1 MLIYKRDRRND
12 GLRGLLAR
20 RTRFG
25 GSRLSAAG
33 ARQSDCRRVRAFYGS
48 LITTFALMTLFGQA
62 NAEGPPVI
70 EAVVDH
76 DSGAVLW
83 SNTNP
88 TAAAA
93 LKPGQEILLK
103 GHNFGS
109 GPITAAQPGLAPP
122 AGGVPPGNGTSSVAS
137 SPAETAGRELSKV
150 LFGNVRAFERNL
162 SSYPARIDL
171 QTLTAPLWA
180 QLQGKVLDYFVEK
193 YQPVPDTWAGDIY
206 GWNDSEIDLTV
217 PITAYESPIQVL
229 RIPLTGN
236 FVLDIRTGA
245 PLRYRDPNTAR
256 VIENDRDAFVDG
268 WRIARAGESV
278 LASNTVPVTIAQS
291 GGERLQ
297 YGAPLIPG
305 TSEAEA
311 QQTRQ
316 ALENAAAEPLRKT
329 RPTMRSAADQYA
341 YGEKAYWAWDWNLA
355 LPHLLLGVDWD
366 GIFGFRFDQQ
376 EPLIVREV
384 QALKY
389 KETGI
394 PRPSIEPEGYRFP
407 EFNGDGTVGPPQ
419 LHKAMIDRVTGSGVR
434 PFTSFGAVPL
444 LPENG
449 AERLIAPQVA
459 FKTQTFEGPTPYP
472 IGMGLHLPSLDPLL
486 GGQTNPTGWAG
497 YTYAEAVNPIP
508 GEGRTGQWIGFS
520 CAACHAA
527 RVTYEYEP
535 GGKRVSRIFAGIPNP
550 DWKLTFLTLS
560 GRAYGLALDEEL
572 PFNFIRYDHP
582 AGTQQRIASQWE
594 ARSVRFLDA
603 LGLIDN
609 KQVINDVRKLSK
621 EKVDKTLLI
630 YNVPPGA
637 TEATLFVPSS
647 DPGDYGNDY
656 LFSPQAMPII
666 TSHTAVRRA
675 LSRSELID
683 GFEGAYLHGE
693 EPEGARGPLWSR
705 ALQDLTFYAST
716 LHQEDELLRRIG
728 MYRWLAYKGLS
739 SIITDPGGRV
749 VNEGTFVS
757 LGYPPEGLTQ
767 PPSFPPLPEPS
778 GLGTVREAAIAENS
792 ADRALVDPFA
802 KEFPSLASRIVQGA
816 QLFKGSCARCHSPG
830 NVGLWTNEDMHP
842 ISAPGGS
849 EPTGRY
855 FSPTV
860 WQRSTQ
866 SVRTAILENLFW
878 VQRRGL
884 LSDGHLLGDAP
895 DNMDGLEL
903 LVHPDRCQA
912 PLNADGSVDL
922 AHASDLYKRL
932 YTIRRGADHSFHVP
946 SAGMQFELYTRFGD
960 KPGVARQ
967 GPAPKQ
973 GLPITEAEAR
983 FVERHAYF
991 TKLDD
996 GYYYWDYQKMRG
1008 EYGILEFGLNPKD
1021 PRNASRIGGLP
1032 AAAHPWCLPIGS
1044 SQTDIDDLVIF
1055 LLTL

>member
-1 MLIYKRDRRND
+1 M
-12 GLRGLLAR
+12 
-20 RTRFG
+20 
-25 GSRLSAAG
+25 
-33 ARQSDCRRVRAFYGS
+33 
-48 LITTFALMTLFGQA
+48 LITTFALLTLLGEA
-62 NAEGPPVI
+62 NAQGRPVI
-70 EAVVDH
+70 DAVVDR
-76 DSGAVLW
+76 DSGAILW
-83 SNTNP
+83 SNANP
-88 TAAAA
+88 TTAAA

-103 GHNFGS
+103 GHNFGQ
-109 GPITAAQPGLAPP
+109 GPITATRPGLAPP
-122 AGGVPPGNGTSSVAS
+122 AGGVRPDDGKSSVAA
-137 SPAETAGRELSKV
+137 SPPEAAGKELSKV

-171 QTLTAPLWA
+171 QTLIASLWA
-180 QLQGKVLDYFVEK
+180 QIQGQVLDYFVEK
-193 YQPVPDTWAGDIY
+193 YQPVPDTWVGDIY
-206 GWNDSEIDLTV
+206 AWSDDEIDLTV
-217 PITAYESPIQVL
+217 PITSYEGPIQVV

-236 FVLDIRTGA
+236 YVLDIQTGR

-256 VIENDRDAFVDG
+256 VVEDDRDAFVDR
-268 WRIARAGESV
+268 WQIARTGEAV
-278 LASNTVPVTIAQS
+278 LVSNAVSVTIAQT
-291 GGERLQ
+291 GEERLQ

-305 TSEAEA
+305 TSEADA
-311 QQTRQ
+311 QRTRQ
-316 ALENAAAEPLRKT
+316 ALESAAVGPLRKM

-355 LPHLLLGVDWD
+355 LPHFLLGVDWD
-366 GIFGFRFDQQ
+366 AIFGFRFDQK

-394 PRPSIEPEGYRFP
+394 PRPAIEREGYLFP
-407 EFNGDGTVGPPQ
+407 EFSGDGTVGRPR
-419 LHKAMIDRVTGSGVR
+419 LHKAMIDRTTGSGVR

-444 LPENG
+444 LPEDG
-449 AERLIAPQVA
+449 TDRLVAPSVA

-472 IGMGLHLPSLDPLL
+472 IGMALHLPFPEPLL
-486 GGQTNPTGWAG
+486 GGQTKPTGWAG
-497 YTYAEAVNPIP
+497 YVYAEAANPIP

-550 DWKLTFLTLS
+550 DWKLTFLALS
-560 GRAYGLALDEEL
+560 GRAFGVSLDEEL
-572 PFNFIRYDHP
+572 PRQLLP
-582 AGTQQRIASQWE
+582 
-594 ARSVRFLDA
+594 
-603 LGLIDN
+603 
-609 KQVINDVRKLSK
+609 K
-621 EKVDKTLLI
+621 ERVDKTLLI
-630 YNVPPGA
+630 YNIPPGA

-647 DPGDYGNDY
+647 DKGDYANDY

-666 TSHTAVRRA
+666 TNHTPVRRA

-705 ALQDLTFYAST
+705 ALQDLTLYAST

-728 MYRWLAYKGLS
+728 IYRWLAHKGFFGLL
-739 SIITDPGGRV
+739 TDAGGRV

-757 LGYPPEGLTQ
+757 VGYPPEGLTQ
-767 PPSFPPLPEPS
+767 PPSFPSLPQPTS
-778 GLGTVREAAIAENS
+778 GLGTVRDAATAENS
-792 ADRALVDPFA
+792 ADRALADPFA
-802 KEFPSLASRIVQGA
+802 KEFPSLAARIVHGA

-830 NVGLWTNEDMHP
+830 NAGLWTNEDMHP
-842 ISAPGGS
+842 ISAAGGS

-866 SVRTAILENLFW
+866 SIRTAILENLFW

-884 LSDGHLLGDAP
+884 LSDGHVLGDAP
-895 DNMDGLEL
+895 DNMNGLEL
-903 LVHPDRCQA
+903 LVQTDRCLA
-912 PLNADGSVDL
+912 PLNPDASVDL
-922 AHASDLYKRL
+922 TRASELYKRL
-932 YTIRRGADHSFHVP
+932 YTIRQGADHSFRIP

-960 KPGVARQ
+960 TPGVARQ
-967 GPAPKQ
+967 GPALKQ
-973 GLPITEAEAR
+973 GLPVTEAEAR

-996 GYYYWDYQKMRG
+996 GYYYWDYQKMRR

-1021 PRNASRIGGLP
+1021 PKDAARIGGMP
-1032 AAAHPWCLPIGS
+1032 ASPHPWCLPTS
-1044 SQTDIDDLVIF
+1044 SSSTDIDDLVMF

>member
-1 MLIYKRDRRND
+1 M
-12 GLRGLLAR
+12 
-20 RTRFG
+20 
-25 GSRLSAAG
+25 
-33 ARQSDCRRVRAFYGS
+33 V
-48 LITTFALMTLFGQA
+48 ITAFALLTLLGEA
-62 NAEGPPVI
+62 NAEGRPVI
-70 EAVVDH
+70 ATVIDR
-76 DSGAVLW
+76 DSGAILW
-83 SNTNP
+83 SNANST
-88 TAAAA
+88 TAAA
-93 LKPGQEILLK
+93 LKPGQAILLK
-103 GHNFGS
+103 GHNFGA
-109 GPITAAQPGLAPP
+109 GPITAARPGLAPP
-122 AGGVPPGNGTSSVAS
+122 AGGVPLGDGTSSVAT
-137 SPAETAGRELSKV
+137 SPPEAAGKELSKV

-171 QTLTAPLWA
+171 QTLTASLWA
-180 QLQGKVLDYFVEK
+180 QFQGKVLDYFVEK
-193 YQPVPDTWAGDIY
+193 YQPVPDTWVGDIY
-206 GWNDSEIDLTV
+206 AWSDSEIDLTV
-217 PITAYESPIQVL
+217 PITAYEGPIQVV
-229 RIPLTGN
+229 RIPLTGDY
-236 FVLDIRTGA
+236 VLDIGTGA
-245 PLRYRDPNTAR
+245 PLRYHDPNTAR
-256 VIENDRDAFVDG
+256 VVESDRDAFVDS
-268 WRIARAGESV
+268 WQVARAGESV

-291 GGERLQ
+291 GEERLQ

-305 TSEAEA
+305 TAEA
-311 QQTRQ
+311 DAQKTRQ
-316 ALENAAAEPLRKT
+316 ALESAAAEPLRKT

-389 KETGI
+389 KKTGI
-394 PRPSIEPEGYRFP
+394 PRPAIEPEGYRFP

-419 LHKAMIDRVTGSGVR
+419 LHKAMIDRITGSGVR
-434 PFTSFGAVPL
+434 PFLSFGAVPL
-444 LPENG
+444 LPEDG
-449 AERLIAPQVA
+449 AERLIAPAVA
-459 FKTQTFEGPTPYP
+459 FETQTFEGPTPYP
-472 IGMGLHLPSLDPLL
+472 IGMALHLPLLDPLL

-497 YTYAEAVNPIP
+497 YAYAEAANPIP

-535 GGKRVSRIFAGIPNP
+535 GGKRISRIFAGIPNP

-560 GRAYGLALDEEL
+560 GRAYGVALDAEL

-582 AGTQQRIASQWE
+582 AGTQKRIESQWG
-594 ARSVRFLDA
+594 ARGVRFLDA
-603 LGLIDN
+603 LGLIDD
-609 KQVINDVRKLSK
+609 KEVINDVRNLSK

-630 YNVPPGA
+630 YNMPPGT

-647 DPGDYGNDY
+647 DKGDYANDY

-666 TSHTAVRRA
+666 TNHTPVRRA

-705 ALQDLTFYAST
+705 ALQDLTLYAST

-739 SIITDPGGRV
+739 SLLTDAGGRV

-757 LGYPPEGLTQ
+757 VGYPAEGLTQ
-767 PPSFPPLPEPS
+767 PPSFPPLPQPSS
-778 GLGTVREAAIAENS
+778 GLGTVSDAATAENS
-792 ADRALVDPFA
+792 ADRALADPFA
-802 KEFPSLASRIVQGA
+802 KQFPSLAARIVHGA

-830 NVGLWTNEDMHP
+830 NAGLWTNEDMHP
-842 ISAPGGS
+842 ISAAGGS

-866 SVRTAILENLFW
+866 SIRTAILENLFW

-884 LSDGHLLGDAP
+884 LSDGHVLGDAP

-903 LVHPDRCQA
+903 LVHPDRCLA
-912 PLNADGSVDL
+912 PLNADASVDL
-922 AHASDLYKRL
+922 TRASALYKRL
-932 YTIRRGADHSFHVP
+932 YTIQRGADQSFRIP

-973 GLPITEAEAR
+973 GLLVTEAEAR

-991 TKLDD
+991 TQLND
-996 GYYYWDYQKMRG
+996 GYYYWDYQKMRR
-1008 EYGILEFGLNPKD
+1008 EYGILEFRLNPNNPQD
-1021 PRNASRIGGLP
+1021 ASRIGGLP
-1032 AAAHPWCLPIGS
+1032 AAPHPWCLPAGS
-1044 SQTDIDDLVIF
+1044 SQTEIDDLVIF

>member
-1 MLIYKRDRRND
+1 MLIYKSDRHNHGVR
-12 GLRGLLAR
+12 GPLLRRA
-20 RTRFG
+20 RFG
-25 GSRLSAAG
+25 GARLSAAAG
-33 ARQSDCRRVRAFYGS
+33 ARQSDRRRVRAFYGM
-48 LITTFALMTLFGQA
+48 LITAFALLPLLGEA
-62 NAEGPPVI
+62 NAEGRPVI
-70 EAVVDH
+70 EAMVDH

-83 SNTNP
+83 SSANQG
-88 TAAAA
+88 AAAA

-122 AGGVPPGNGTSSVAS
+122 AGGVPPDGKSSVIAS
-137 SPAETAGRELSKV
+137 PPEVASKELSKV

-171 QTLTAPLWA
+171 QTVTASLWA
-180 QLQGKVLDYFVEK
+180 QFQGKVLDYFVEK
-193 YQPVPDTWAGDIY
+193 YQPVPDTWVGDIY
-206 GWNDSEIDLTV
+206 AWSDSEIDLTV
-217 PITAYESPIQVL
+217 PITAYEGPIQVV

-236 FVLDIRTGA
+236 YVLNIRTGA

-256 VIENDRDAFVDG
+256 VIENNRDAFVDC
-268 WRIARAGESV
+268 WQIARAGESV
-278 LASNTVPVTIAQS
+278 MASNTVPLTIAQT
-291 GGERLQ
+291 GEERLQ

-305 TSEAEA
+305 TSEVDA
-311 QQTRQ
+311 QQTRETLQ
-316 ALENAAAEPLRKT
+316 SAAAGPLRKT
-329 RPTMRSAADQYA
+329 IPTMRSAADQYA

-355 LPHLLLGVDWD
+355 LPHFLLGVDWD

-394 PRPSIEPEGYRFP
+394 ARPAIEPEGYQFP
-407 EFNGDGTVGPPQ
+407 GFNGDGTVGPPQ
-419 LHKAMIDRVTGSGVR
+419 LHKAMIDRITGSGVR

-444 LPENG
+444 LPEDG
-449 AERLIAPQVA
+449 AERLVAPLVA

-472 IGMGLHLPSLDPLL
+472 IGMALHLPFLEPLL

-497 YTYAEAVNPIP
+497 YVYAEAANPIP

-560 GRAYGLALDEEL
+560 GRAFGVSLDEEL
-572 PFNFIRYDHP
+572 PSRH
-582 AGTQQRIASQWE
+582 
-594 ARSVRFLDA
+594 
-603 LGLIDN
+603 
-609 KQVINDVRKLSK
+609 LSK
-621 EKVDKTLLI
+621 ERVDKTLLI
-630 YNVPPGA
+630 YNIPPGA

-647 DPGDYGNDY
+647 DKGDYANDY

-666 TSHTAVRRA
+666 TNHTPVRRA

-705 ALQDLTFYAST
+705 ALQDLTLYAST

-728 MYRWLAYKGLS
+728 MYRWLTYKGLS
-739 SIITDPGGRV
+739 GLITGPEGRV

-757 LGYPPEGLTQ
+757 VGYPPEGLTQ

-778 GLGTVREAAIAENS
+778 SGLGTMRDAAIAENS
-792 ADRALVDPFA
+792 ADGALATPFA
-802 KEFPSLASRIVQGA
+802 KEFPSLAGHIVHGA

-830 NVGLWTNEDMHP
+830 NAGLWTNEDMHP
-842 ISAPGGS
+842 ISAAGGS
-849 EPTGRY
+849 EPTGRF

-866 SVRTAILENLFW
+866 SIRTAILQNLFW

-884 LSDGHLLGDAP
+884 LSDGHVLGNAP

-912 PLNADGSVDL
+912 PLNADGSIDL

-932 YTIRRGADHSFHVP
+932 YTIRRGADHSFRIP
-946 SAGMQFELYTRFGD
+946 STGMQFELYTRFGD

-973 GLPITEAEAR
+973 NLPVTEPEAR

-996 GYYYWDYQKMRG
+996 RYYYWDYQKMRR
-1008 EYGILEFGLNPKD
+1008 EYGILEFGLD
-1021 PRNASRIGGLP
+1021 PNKPQDAARIGGLP
-1032 AAAHPWCLPIGS
+1032 AAPHPWCLPGGS